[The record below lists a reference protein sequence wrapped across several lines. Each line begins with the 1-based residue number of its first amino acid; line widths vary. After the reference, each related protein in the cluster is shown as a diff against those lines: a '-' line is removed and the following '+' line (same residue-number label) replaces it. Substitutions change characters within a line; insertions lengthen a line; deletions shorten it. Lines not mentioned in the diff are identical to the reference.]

1 MEASTLIMII
11 LKLTK
16 KYQIKL
22 NNLRKQPL
30 SRNETKP
37 NIWNEANIQYF
48 NTLFEYK
55 NSLKIK
61 MWWDRLTK
69 KLLENAHNLE
79 ITNVS
84 GKFNLKKT
92 LLFYNLTM

>member
-61 MWWDRLTK
+61 MWWDRLKKKPLIFK

-84 GKFNLKKT
+84 GKFNSKKT
-92 LLFYNLTM
+92 